1 MEPRADRWDTLVP
14 LATFVAAAAALALIA
29 PHVAHPHV
37 PVAAVPVV
45 GALAKLVAAI
55 APDDGVALRGVAIAV
70 VAAAVTAIGA
80 LVAGARPGWAGRL
93 AGAVAAGWMIACP
106 PVRGLAATLTPAT
119 IALAAIAVAALGL
132 DRVARGGGA
141 LAGRA
146 LAAAAV
152 TAVMVDAR
160 AWPLAGVGAGLLL
173 YRARRGAPWALSTA
187 TAGAVTGACW
197 LGVALIAGGPTWSH
211 GHGGGGLAVIVDE
224 LGPLALALAVAGA
237 ITAIDT
243 RGDRWLALAIAAIAV
258 PALGGAAAG
267 LAAPIAIALGL
278 AVAAFLARAPALRH
292 QLVTA
297 GSVLALLAGA
307 VAWA

>member
-1 MEPRADRWDTLVP
+1 MLVP
-14 LATFVAAAAALALIA
+14 LATLVAAMTTLALTA
-29 PHVAHPHV
+29 PHVAHVHAPA
-37 PVAAVPVV
+37 AAVPVA
-45 GALAKLVAAI
+45 GTLARLVAAV
-55 APDDGVALRGVAIAV
+55 APDDGAALRAVAIAL

-106 PVRGLAATLTPAT
+106 PMRGLASTLTPAT
-119 IALAAIAVAALGL
+119 IALVAVAIAALGL

-141 LAGRA
+141 MAGRA

-160 AWPLAGVGAGLLL
+160 AWPLAGVGAALLL
-173 YRARRGAPWALSTA
+173 YRARRGARWATSAATVGA
-187 TAGAVTGACW
+187 TAGAWW
-197 LGVALIAGGPTWSH
+197 LVAALVAGGPTWPR
-211 GHGGGGLAVIVDE
+211 GHGDGGLAAIVDE
-224 LGPLALALAVAGA
+224 LGPLTLAIAVAGA
-237 ITAIDT
+237 ITALET

-258 PALGGAAAG
+258 PALGDAPAG
-267 LAAPIAIALGL
+267 LAVPIAIALGL
-278 AVAAFLARAPALRH
+278 AVAGFLARAPALRH